1 MSDRVLAAQ
10 TAKPPALCRR
20 LAALPSSPTGAELAR
35 GRRTDNGPTEGII
48 RPASSSL
55 KQRPRAICL
64 SLARLN

>member
-35 GRRTDNGPTEGII
+35 GRRTDNGPTEDVPH
-48 RPASSSL
+48 RHP
-55 KQRPRAICL
+55 
-64 SLARLN
+64 